1 MRRHHP
7 VPVNLFTLFRPAGR
21 RRTRR
26 AVVPQRD
33 EGGSSLT
40 YYFEAPGNPGDL
52 GCLVSLCPLWLD
64 DSFCPFCHSVQN
76 PLPVQPGQAQSSPV
90 KPYPTARHPG
100 PQTLNPKPQPRV
112 KVSQACGHQE
122 AGFRQMVSASV
133 LAVAE
138 QCQPLWPGTPRHC
151 PRRSDDSKVGPASSR
166 SPAGTPERAIPF
178 RGNGTPSNRIPL
190 FGGGVNLVA
199 PPRNQPNR
207 METRLKSPR
216 IQVNPADTS
225 ISFPPRFWPSRNDV
239 RPCGW
244 PRCIGPSPGGF
255 HRKPR
260 RTVFNAFNAY

>member
-90 KPYPTARHPG
+90 KPSQALPDRTAPRTPD
-100 PQTLNPKPQPRV
+100 PKPQTPTEGQGQSSLRPPRGRIPSNGFSLGFGRRGTMSAPV
-112 KVSQACGHQE
+112 AWHPSTLPPPLRRLQGGTGFQPVPGGHAR
-122 AGFRQMVSASV
+122 AGNSLPRQWHPQQPYPLVRGW
-133 LAVAE
+133 
-138 QCQPLWPGTPRHC
+138 CQPC
-151 PRRSDDSKVGPASSR
+151 C
-166 SPAGTPERAIPF
+166 
-178 RGNGTPSNRIPL
+178 
-190 FGGGVNLVA
+190 

-225 ISFPPRFWPSRNDV
+225 ISFPPRFWPSGTMSDPV
-239 RPCGW
+239 A
-244 PRCIGPSPGGF
+244 GPGASGQARVDSTENREEP
-255 HRKPR
+255 
-260 RTVFNAFNAY
+260 VS